1 MIEADVEAMNE
12 DADVALV
19 LVPPCGRAGK
29 ASAVAARRV
38 RNCVGVTF
46 CQLVIWFSASV
57 ADEVGEAGHVAVGAG
72 YRCCCGR

>member
-1 MIEADVEAMNE
+1 
-12 DADVALV
+12 
-19 LVPPCGRAGK
+19 
-29 ASAVAARRV
+29 V